1 MAVSVCGGST
11 AGGIG
16 FEGFVGM
23 ASGEDGKIRG
33 RMKKRTGK
41 PKQDREWFER
51 KVAELITELEKL
63 PAYRQEQLRRE
74 LEGGRGDVRRVLSGE
89 IRATGDPLA

>member
-11 AGGIG
+11 EGGIG

-23 ASGEDGKIRG
+23 ASGEYGKIRG

-41 PKQDREWFER
+41 PKQDPQSFER
-51 KVAELITELEKL
+51 KVAELKAELEKL
-63 PAYRQEQLRRE
+63 PADQQEQLGRD
-74 LEGGRGDVRRVLSGE
+74 LEDGIAE
-89 IRATGDPLA
+89 EAEA